1 MQIFQWFRCS
11 IYCPEFGSICLQ
23 QQLSW
28 WYCKE
33 KLPGLFP
40 WFFLVSGFQTR
51 VPKFCF
57 QKISLWWLC
66 PSFCMHISFGVLE
79 QDTCQLTTLSV
90 ALKWQNTIWFV
101 LCHSLHLVISTD
113 HYKSPLVC
121 WVPFVSA
128 FRLSGTFYRP
138 WIKREW
144 RAAAWALSKKA
155 TDNKE

>member
-1 MQIFQWFRCS
+1 MIQMQHLLPWVWFHLPAAA
-11 IYCPEFGSICLQ
+11 IIMVVLQ
-23 QQLSW
+23 REAPRAFPLI
-28 WYCKE
+28 
-33 KLPGLFP
+33 LPGLWFP
-40 WFFLVSGFQTR
+40 NQSSKILFL
-51 VPKFCF
+51 
-57 QKISLWWLC
+57 KISLWWLC

-79 QDTCQLTTLSV
+79 QDTCQLTTLSD

-121 WVPFVSA
+121 WVPFVSS

-155 TDNKE
+155 TENKE